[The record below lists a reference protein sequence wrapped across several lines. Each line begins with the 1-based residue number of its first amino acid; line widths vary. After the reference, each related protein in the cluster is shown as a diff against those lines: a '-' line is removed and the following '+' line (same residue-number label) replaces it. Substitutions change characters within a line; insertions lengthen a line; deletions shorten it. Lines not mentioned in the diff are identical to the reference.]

1 MRAQVANR
9 NLTLIVGSFVV
20 GMALVF
26 MAPGKRPNVP
36 ELDTGGAKELI
47 DSGALVIDVRE
58 LNVSAGS
65 HIVGAMLIPLSTLPQ
80 RMQELGIDQAKSI
93 VVYCNEGTTRG
104 PEGTALLQQA
114 GYTKCRQSEIRH
126 RGLACSGLADRFEL
140 RRVRWK
146 SRQSHV
152 R

>member
-47 DSGALVIDVRE
+47 DSGALVTDVRE

-80 RMQELGIDQAKSI
+80 RMQELGIDQTKSI

-104 PEGTALLQQA
+104 PEGTVLLQQA
-114 GYTKCRQSEIRH
+114 GYTKAVNLKSGIEGWRAA
-126 RGLACSGLADRFEL
+126 GLPTASN
-140 RRVRWK
+140 
-146 SRQSHV
+146 
-152 R
+152 

>member
-20 GMALVF
+20 GTALVF

-36 ELDTGGAKELI
+36 ELDTGGAKALI

-80 RMQELGIDQAKSI
+80 RMQELGIDQTKSI

-114 GYTKCRQSEIRH
+114 GYTKAVNLKSGIEGWRAA
-126 RGLACSGLADRFEL
+126 GLPTASN
-140 RRVRWK
+140 
-146 SRQSHV
+146 
-152 R
+152 